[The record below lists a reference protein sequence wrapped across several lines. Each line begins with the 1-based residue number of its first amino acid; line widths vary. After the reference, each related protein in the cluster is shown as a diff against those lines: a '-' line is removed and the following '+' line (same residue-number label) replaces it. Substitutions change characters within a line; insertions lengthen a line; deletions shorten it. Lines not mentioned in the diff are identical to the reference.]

1 MANSSE
7 KIIKIYRDKELRYE
21 VSTDSKVI
29 FFSSGLNDTI
39 AKRTLFLYNTTNSPV
54 IIAEIT
60 AYPARVIQAPAT
72 ITPYGVSPLML
83 ERDVDDGQEFR
94 IMFAISAEKVEN

>member
-21 VSTDSKVI
+21 VSTDSKVV
-29 FFSSGLNDTI
+29 FFSTGPNDAI

-60 AYPARVIQAPAT
+60 AYPARVIQAPAA

-83 ERDVDDGQEFR
+83 ERDVDGGQEFR
-94 IMFAISAEKVEN
+94 IMFTISAEKVEN